1 MSASS
6 LLATLARARF
16 ELQSLS
22 LTDLGALRAQAEQDL
37 QDHGPRFELDR
48 QRRLSMRVELLRE
61 QAGFLAAAV
70 GAEAEPAPV
79 AAAPVAPAPVAP
91 AALAAAPVVAAVAA
105 APALPETTNDQVLAQ
120 LHAAEASLDARL
132 IDSESTLASVEPEED
147 LDSVSGYSAQED
159 SVEMPRSMDS
169 VEVSV
174 GFGDTQ
180 PLDDLTDIAKEEGD
194 DHSASA
200 SEIASALGG
209 AVLAAAAAGTLDRD
223 LTGLEDDGDQL
234 EELSLAEL
242 EASDLLGEGST
253 LELLGDDD
261 SVDEGALLSP
271 VDSFEDDMLP
281 EDMLPPDEPVPGSVE
296 VEALDPK
303 LHPDALSLDG
313 ELLQPMSSDLD
324 LDSEDSADSLVAAL
338 HDEHEEEDS
347 AFAEAFGDYEDEDED
362 SRGELLDEDDDIE
375 AALFEVAGGRGG
387 GASGQ
392 VVREIA
398 EEHRQDELPVMPTIK
413 DKTTEPSVGAAAAIR
428 LNADGSSEALMSDD
442 EENIEV
448 EMPDAGEEYDD
459 EPEGDGLNV
468 NYVDEVE
475 YVEEEESHAPQ
486 LNVTPEVQTF
496 NDGQSLSGDDFGQVE
511 EVDAAAV
518 AALRAQADQALE
530 RGDLHAAAQAFSDTL
545 EYDPDSLEAYLGRGR
560 CYLDLGDFAAAMS
573 DFQKAEDLDSEGPE
587 PLVAMGELFFA
598 RKEYT
603 RAIEFFDQAVEMD
616 SEHAMARCRRGISY
630 YYKKSYRQAF
640 LDLQKAYTLDPDIPN
655 IRKYVQMAI
664 KKLERSGES
673 I

>member
-6 LLATLARARF
+6 LLATLARAQF

-37 QDHGPRFELDR
+37 QDNGPRFEMDR
-48 QRRLSMRVELLRE
+48 QRRLTLRIEHLRE
-61 QAGFLAAAV
+61 QVGFLAAAA
-70 GAEAEPAPV
+70 GAGASAEAAS
-79 AAAPVAPAPVAP
+79 APAESI
-91 AALAAAPVVAAVAA
+91 
-105 APALPETTNDQVLAQ
+105 PEITNDQVLAQ
-120 LHAAEASLDARL
+120 LAAAEASLDAKL
-132 IDSESTLASVEPEED
+132 FESEATVAGDLSDDSIHLGQVTD
-147 LDSVSGYSAQED
+147 DSVDAP
-159 SVEMPRSMDS
+159 MSMDS

-180 PLDDLTDIAKEEGD
+180 PLDDLTDIGD
-194 DHSASA
+194 ETDHSASA

-209 AVLAAAAAGTLDRD
+209 AVLAAAAAGTLDRE
-223 LTGLEDDGDQL
+223 LTGLEDEEGENPL

-242 EASDLLGEGST
+242 EASDLLGDGSN

-261 SVDEGALLSP
+261 SVDEASLFAP
-271 VDSFEDDMLP
+271 VDSFDEDVLP
-281 EDMLPPDEPVPGSVE
+281 QDEPVPGSVE

-313 ELLQPMSSDLD
+313 ELLQPVSNDLD
-324 LDSEDSADSLVAAL
+324 LDGEDAADALAAVL
-338 HDEHEEEDS
+338 DDDAPDEDEDS

-362 SRGELLDEDDDIE
+362 LGELVDEDDDIE

-387 GASGQ
+387 GVSGQ

-398 EEHRQDELPVMPTIK
+398 EQHRQDELPVMPTIK

-459 EPEGDGLNV
+459 EPESDGLNV
-468 NYVDEVE
+468 DYVDEVE
-475 YVEEEESHAPQ
+475 YVEEQESKAPQ
-486 LNVTPEVQTF
+486 LDVTPEVQTF
-496 NDGQSLSGDDFGQVE
+496 NDGQGLSGDDFGPVE
-511 EVDAAAV
+511 EVDAAAIG
-518 AALRAQADQALE
+518 ALRAQADQALE

>member
-1 MSASS
+1 MSATS
-6 LLATLARARF
+6 LLATLARAQF

-22 LTDLGALRAQAEQDL
+22 LTDLGALRAQAAKDL
-37 QDHGPRFELDR
+37 QDFGPRFELDR
-48 QRRLSMRVELLRE
+48 QRRLSLRVELLRE
-61 QAGFLAAAV
+61 QAGFLAASASEDET
-70 GAEAEPAPV
+70 GP
-79 AAAPVAPAPVAP
+79 
-91 AALAAAPVVAAVAA
+91 
-105 APALPETTNDQVLAQ
+105 LPETTNDQVLAQ
-120 LHAAEASLDARL
+120 LAAAELSLGAQL
-132 IDSESTLASVEPEED
+132 SESEPTMAAELLQDEVEED
-147 LDSVSGYSAQED
+147 SAD
-159 SVEMPRSMDS
+159 APLSMDS

-174 GFGDTQ
+174 GFGETQ
-180 PLDDLTDIAKEEGD
+180 PLDDLTDVASEDGE

-209 AVLAAAAAGTLDRD
+209 AMLAAAAAGTLDRE
-223 LTGLEDDGDQL
+223 LTGLEDEETGQL

-242 EASDLLGEGST
+242 EASDLLGDGST
-253 LELLGDDD
+253 LELLGDHD
-261 SVDEGALLSP
+261 SVDEGALFAP
-271 VDSFEDDMLP
+271 VDSFDDDMLP
-281 EDMLPPDEPVPGSVE
+281 EDEPVPGSVE

-313 ELLQPMSSDLD
+313 ELLSPVTNDLS
-324 LDSEDSADSLVAAL
+324 LDEDSSAL
-338 HDEHEEEDS
+338 EMGEEPDEEEDS
-347 AFAEAFGDYEDEDED
+347 AFAEAFGDYEDEDEP
-362 SRGELLDEDDDIE
+362 GELVDEDEDIE

-392 VVREIA
+392 VVRQVP
-398 EEHRQDELPVMPTIK
+398 EEHRSDELPVMPTIK

-459 EPEGDGLNV
+459 EPESDGLNV
-468 NYVDEVE
+468 DYVDEVE
-475 YVEEEESHAPQ
+475 YVDEQESQAPQ
-486 LNVTPEVQTF
+486 LNATPELQTF
-496 NDGQSLSGDDFGQVE
+496 NDGQGLSGDDFGPVE

-518 AALRAQADQALE
+518 GALRAQADQALE

-616 SEHAMARCRRGISY
+616 SDHAMARCRRGISY

-673 I
+673 V

>member
-6 LLATLARARF
+6 LLASLARARF
-16 ELQSLS
+16 ELQTLS
-22 LTDLGALRAQAEQDL
+22 LTDLSALRAQAEQDL
-37 QDHGPRFELDR
+37 VDYGPRFELDR
-48 QRRLSMRVELLRE
+48 QRRLAMRVQHLRE
-61 QAGFLAAAV
+61 QVGFLAAQ
-70 GAEAEPAPV
+70 
-79 AAAPVAPAPVAP
+79 AAPVSSAPSV
-91 AALAAAPVVAAVAA
+91 
-105 APALPETTNDQVLAQ
+105 LPENTNDQILAQ
-120 LHAAEASLDARL
+120 LLAAEASIDAQVLLDEPTIASEDAQDDGESIGL
-132 IDSESTLASVEPEED
+132 GGLDGEFIDLAQSVE
-147 LDSVSGYSAQED
+147 
-159 SVEMPRSMDS
+159 SVEF
-169 VEVSV
+169 SV
-174 GFGDTQ
+174 GFADTQ
-180 PLDDLTDIAKEEGD
+180 PLDDLTEIASEEGE

-209 AVLAAAAAGTLDRD
+209 AMLAAAAAGTLDRE
-223 LTGLEDDGDQL
+223 LTGLEELDAKQLDAADQL

-242 EASDLLGEGST
+242 EASDLLGDGST
-253 LELLGDDD
+253 LEMLGDDD
-261 SVDEGALLSP
+261 SVDEGSLLSP
-271 VDSFEDDMLP
+271 VDSFDEEILP
-281 EDMLPPDEPVPGSVE
+281 EDEPVPGSIE
-296 VEALDPK
+296 LQALDSR

-313 ELLQPMSSDLD
+313 ELLQPVTSDLSLD
-324 LDSEDSADSLVAAL
+324 LGGEDSADSLGELLA
-338 HDEHEEEDS
+338 DQDEDS
-347 AFAEAFGDYEDEDED
+347 AFAEAFGDYEDEED
-362 SRGELLDEDDDIE
+362 APGELLDEDDDIE
-375 AALFEVAGGRGG
+375 AALFEVAGSRGG

-398 EEHRQDELPVMPTIK
+398 EEHRSDELPVMPTIK
-413 DKTTEPSVGAAAAIR
+413 DRTNEPSVGAAAAIR
-428 LNADGSSEALMSDD
+428 LNADGSSQALMSDD

-459 EPEGDGLNV
+459 EPESEGLNV
-468 NYVDEVE
+468 DYVDEVE
-475 YVEEEESHAPQ
+475 YIDDVESAAPK
-486 LNVTPEVQTF
+486 LDVTPKLQTF
-496 NDGQSLSGDDFGQVE
+496 NDGQNLSGDDFSPVE
-511 EVDAAAV
+511 EVDAVAV
-518 AALRAQADQALE
+518 AALRAQADEALD

-545 EYDPDSLEAYLGRGR
+545 EYDPESLEAYLGRGR

-573 DFQKAEDLDSEGPE
+573 DFQKAEDLDGEGPE

-616 SEHAMARCRRGISY
+616 SDHAMARCRRGISY

>member
-1 MSASS
+1 MSASA
-6 LLATLARARF
+6 LLASLARAKY

-22 LTDLGALRAQAEQDL
+22 LTDLGALRAQSEQELAENGVR
-37 QDHGPRFELDR
+37 HELDR
-48 QRRLSMRVELLRE
+48 QRRLNARIDHLRE
-61 QAGFLAAAV
+61 QAGFLAAQS
-70 GAEAEPAPV
+70 
-79 AAAPVAPAPVAP
+79 AP
-91 AALAAAPVVAAVAA
+91 AAPT
-105 APALPETTNDQVLAQ
+105 LPETTHDQVLAQ
-120 LHAAEASLDARL
+120 LAEAETELAVDVQTSDALAEAAEALAGEEEASSADPSSETTVGDE
-132 IDSESTLASVEPEED
+132 DSIEAV
-147 LDSVSGYSAQED
+147 DSVAGD
-159 SVEMPRSMDS
+159 SI
-169 VEVSV
+169 EVSV
-174 GFGDTQ
+174 GFGDTA
-180 PLDDLTDIAKEEGD
+180 PLDDLTDIAKEPED

-209 AVLAAAAAGTLDRD
+209 AVLAAAAAGTFDRE
-223 LTGLEDDGDQL
+223 LIGLEEEDDGGDQL

-242 EASDLLGEGST
+242 EASDLLGDGSS
-253 LELLGDDD
+253 LDLLGDDD
-261 SVDEGALLSP
+261 SVDEGALLAP
-271 VDSFEDDMLP
+271 VDSFD
-281 EDMLPPDEPVPGSVE
+281 EDMDSLVDDEPVPEAVE
-296 VEALDPK
+296 VEGLDPA

-313 ELLQPMSSDLD
+313 ELLQPVTMDVAAS
-324 LDSEDSADSLVAAL
+324 LDSALSAGED
-338 HDEHEEEDS
+338 EDS
-347 AFAEAFGDYEDEDED
+347 AFAEAFGDYEDDDDDEAAP
-362 SRGELLDEDDDIE
+362 GELLDEEDDIE

-392 VVREIA
+392 IVREVP
-398 EEHRQDELPVMPTIK
+398 EEHRADELPVMPTIK
-413 DKTTEPSVGAAAAIR
+413 DKTAEPTAGAAAAIR

-459 EPEGDGLNV
+459 EPESDGLNV
-468 NYVDEVE
+468 DYVDEVE
-475 YVEEEESHAPQ
+475 YIEEEESDAPQ
-486 LNVTPEVQTF
+486 LNTPEEVETLS
-496 NDGQSLSGDDFGQVE
+496 NGQELSGADFGAVE
-511 EVDAAAV
+511 EVDSAAV
-518 AALRAQADQALE
+518 AALQAQADEALE
-530 RGDLHAAAQAFSDTL
+530 RGDLHAAAQAFSDIL

-560 CYLDLGDFAAAMS
+560 CHLDLGDFAAAMS
-573 DFQKAEDLDSEGPE
+573 DFQKAEDLDTEGPE

-616 SEHAMARCRRGISY
+616 AEHAMARCRRGISY